1 MQKRTSEDCEKIKM
15 YYKEVLFL
23 LIGVICCKAFVLAET
38 LFTPFWSSNEAIY
51 HDELLGAPRI
61 ENDFIRPPSE
71 ALLEKKISISND
83 ERRSQILGDHLN
95 QYTFGSIF

>member
-1 MQKRTSEDCEKIKM
+1 M
-15 YYKEVLFL
+15 YCKEVLFL
-23 LIGVICCKAFVLAET
+23 LIGVICC
-38 LFTPFWSSNEAIY
+38 TPFWSSNEAIY

-71 ALLEKKISISND
+71 ALLEKKISISID

-95 QYTFGSIF
+95 QYTFVSDHLRKNLNYIFIF